1 MASMNVD
8 YINYKGGR
16 NFCRDEATNHY
27 VHKLFF
33 GNITFLENYYIL
45 PRAKIRQRRNG
56 GLLREAMHIEWH
68 LLIQHAIG
76 TQSRGEG
83 TIEYDILKEVIAA

>member
-8 YINYKGGR
+8 YINYRGGR
-16 NFCRDEATNHY
+16 NLCRDEATNHY

-33 GNITFLENYYIL
+33 GNITLLENYHVL

-76 TQSRGEG
+76 IQSRGEG
-83 TIEYDILKEVIAA
+83 TVDDVISEVIAA